1 MLIEFFISANYEFS
15 QIGLLK
21 VRTQRFPNINFIYAT
36 QNWNGFFNVKFI
48 GNLSKPNSSTSKFLS
63 ASGFSAKL
71 KPRRI

>member
-36 QNWNGFFNVKFI
+36 QN
-48 GNLSKPNSSTSKFLS
+48 
-63 ASGFSAKL
+63 
-71 KPRRI
+71 